1 MIFILTKPKPRQL
14 GGVNKEMRMKES
26 DYVRVDN
33 KTKIKIALAVLRDC
47 HFWDNDDQKEMSSVR
62 VALVKINDK
71 IKIDIEE

>member
-1 MIFILTKPKPRQL
+1 
-14 GGVNKEMRMKES
+14 MKES

-33 KTKIKIALAVLRDC
+33 KAKIKIALAVLRDC
-47 HFWDNDDQKEMSSVR
+47 LFWDNDEQREMNLVR